1 MSYMPNA
8 TGIPLKKQKPP
19 KIPKTNSIFMKYVYR
34 MYYYIVNQ
42 TAAVNQSKIFAG
54 LMIITINI
62 ASKFVN
68 FRLSKT
74 TESYLKYTFSRDIL
88 IFAIMWMGTRDVLIA
103 GFMTLIFMLI
113 MDFLLNENSVFC
125 ILPESFTQHHIGK
138 LDEDTIISQDEIRS
152 VEAVLEKAKKI
163 NQVLDKDDLQKVD
176 EESILSIS
184 HNKAIKNPI

>member
-1 MSYMPNA
+1 MPN
-8 TGIPLKKQKPP
+8 TPGIPMKKPKPP
-19 KIPKTNSIFMKYVYR
+19 KIPHTNSTIMKYAYR
-34 MYYYIVNQ
+34 IYYYVINQ

-103 GFMTLIFMLI
+103 GLMTLLFMVV

-125 ILPESFTQHHIGK
+125 ILPESFTQHHIEK
-138 LDEDTIISQDEIRS
+138 LDENTIISQEEIRN

-163 NQVLDKDDLQKVD
+163 NQVLNNGEFSKDN
-176 EESILSIS
+176 EEKILSIS
-184 HNKAIKNPI
+184 NNKSLQNTVS